1 MEAFYVI
8 LSIVTIIWITK
19 FAFVNNKNLPPTP
32 FPCIPII
39 GHLYLVK
46 SPLYRALGKLSNRHG
61 PMLMLWFGS
70 RQALLVSSP
79 EAVEECLTTNDVT
92 FANRPHLLAGKHLGY
107 GYTTL
112 SWSSYGDHW
121 RNLRRIASLELL
133 SAHRLQTLNSIR
145 AEEVRLLAKKVYRK
159 VVTDGMVEMKSMFF
173 ELMLNVMMMMI
184 AGKRYYGD
192 QEVDVE
198 AARRFKEIVME
209 TFVLMETTNVSD
221 YLPWWKWL
229 GGRELEKRMVALR
242 GKRDGFMQGLLEEH
256 RNEKKLVVL
265 TTESGCAQAAI
276 KEMEQKNLIEV
287 LLKLQETE
295 PEYYKDEV
303 IKGLMQVLLSA
314 GTDTSSG
321 TMEWMLSLLLNNPEA
336 LKKAQDEIDDYVG
349 EDRLVNESDLANLP
363 YLRSII
369 NETMRMYPPGPL
381 VFHESSK
388 DCKVGGYHIPSGTM
402 LLMNLWAMQND
413 PKNWENPK
421 KFKPERFLGLE
432 GSRDGYKLMPFGS
445 GRRRCPAENL
455 AMRMIGL
462 ALGTLIQCFE
472 WERPSEERIDMTE
485 GKGLTMPKA
494 KPLVAN
500 CQPRRKMAKLLS
512 QM

>member
-1 MEAFYVI
+1 MEALYVI
-8 LSIVTIIWITK
+8 LSIVTIIWITNLALVK
-19 FAFVNNKNLPPTP
+19 NKNLPPTP

-70 RQALLVSSP
+70 RRALLVSSP

-145 AEEVRLLAKKVYRK
+145 AEEVRLLAKKVYLRA
-159 VVTDGMVEMKSMFF
+159 VTDEMVEMKSMFF

-265 TTESGCAQAAI
+265 TTEGGCTETAI

-303 IKGLMQVLLSA
+303 IKGLM
-314 GTDTSSG
+314 
-321 TMEWMLSLLLNNPEA
+321 
-336 LKKAQDEIDDYVG
+336 
-349 EDRLVNESDLANLP
+349 
-363 YLRSII
+363 
-369 NETMRMYPPGPL
+369 
-381 VFHESSK
+381 
-388 DCKVGGYHIPSGTM
+388 
-402 LLMNLWAMQND
+402 
-413 PKNWENPK
+413 
-421 KFKPERFLGLE
+421 
-432 GSRDGYKLMPFGS
+432 
-445 GRRRCPAENL
+445 
-455 AMRMIGL
+455 
-462 ALGTLIQCFE
+462 
-472 WERPSEERIDMTE
+472 
-485 GKGLTMPKA
+485 
-494 KPLVAN
+494 
-500 CQPRRKMAKLLS
+500 
-512 QM
+512 

>member
-32 FPCIPII
+32 FPCVPII

-61 PMLMLWFGS
+61 PMLMLRFGT
-70 RQALLVSSP
+70 RRVLLVSSP

-112 SWSSYGDHW
+112 FWSSYGDHW

-145 AEEVRLLAKKVYRK
+145 AKEVRLLAKKVYRK
-159 VVTDGMVEMKSMFF
+159 VVTDEMVEMKSMFF

-192 QEVDVE
+192 HEVDVE
-198 AARRFKEIVME
+198 AARQFKEIVME
-209 TFVLMETTNVSD
+209 TFVVMETTNVSD

-256 RNEKKLVVL
+256 RNRKKPAVL
-265 TTESGCAQAAI
+265 TTKDGCTEATV

-295 PEYYKDEV
+295 PQYYKDEV
-303 IKGLMQVLLSA
+303 IKGLMQVK
-314 GTDTSSG
+314 
-321 TMEWMLSLLLNNPEA
+321 MKPR
-336 LKKAQDEIDDYVG
+336 G
-349 EDRLVNESDLANLP
+349 ETIVLGAVARAAAARKTYQSRL
-363 YLRSII
+363 
-369 NETMRMYPPGPL
+369 
-381 VFHESSK
+381 
-388 DCKVGGYHIPSGTM
+388 
-402 LLMNLWAMQND
+402 
-413 PKNWENPK
+413 
-421 KFKPERFLGLE
+421 
-432 GSRDGYKLMPFGS
+432 
-445 GRRRCPAENL
+445 
-455 AMRMIGL
+455 
-462 ALGTLIQCFE
+462 
-472 WERPSEERIDMTE
+472 RPRAT
-485 GKGLTMPKA
+485 
-494 KPLVAN
+494 
-500 CQPRRKMAKLLS
+500 
-512 QM
+512 

>member
-1 MEAFYVI
+1 MNMEALYLI
-8 LSIVTIIWITK
+8 ISIIAIVFVTK
-19 FAFVNNKNLPPTP
+19 FTIFNNKNLPPSP
-32 FPCIPII
+32 FPCLPII

-61 PMLMLWFGS
+61 PMLMLRFGT
-70 RQALLVSSP
+70 RRALLVSSP
-79 EAVEECLTTNDVT
+79 AAVEECLTTNDVT

-107 GYTTL
+107 DYTTL
-112 SWSSYGDHW
+112 SWSSYGDQW

-133 SAHRLQTLNSIR
+133 SAHRLQTLSSIR
-145 AEEVRLLAKKVYRK
+145 SEEVLLLAKKVYGRA
-159 VVTDGMVEMKSMFF
+159 VTDGVVEMKSMFF

-192 QEVDVE
+192 SGADVE
-198 AARRFKEIVME
+198 EARRFKEIVME

-221 YLPWWKWL
+221 YLPWWKWV
-229 GGRELEKRMVALR
+229 GGRGLERKMVAL
-242 GKRDGFMQGLLEEH
+242 GVKRSVFMQGLLEEH
-256 RNEKKLVVL
+256 KRKMVVIKK
-265 TTESGCAQAAI
+265 
-276 KEMEQKNLIEV
+276 KEDKSNLMEV
-287 LLKLQETE
+287 LLKLQQTE
-295 PEYYKDEV
+295 PEYYTNEV

-336 LKKAQDEIDDYVG
+336 LKKAQAEIDNNVG
-349 EDRLVNESDLANLP
+349 EDRLVNESDIASLP
-363 YLRSII
+363 YLRCII

-388 DCKVGGYHIPSGTM
+388 DCKVGGYHIPGGTM

-413 PKNWENPK
+413 PKNWDDPK
-421 KFKPERFLGLE
+421 KFKPERFIGLE
-432 GSRDGYKLMPFGS
+432 DSRDGYKLMPFGS

-462 ALGTLIQCFE
+462 TLGTLIQCFE
-472 WERPSEERIDMTE
+472 WERTSEEMVDMTE

-494 KPLVAN
+494 KPLVAK
-500 CQPRRKMAKLLS
+500 CQPRVMITKLMS